1 MRETWRETKMSRE
14 VALCVVCGAKQVIDD
29 LIPVR
34 LVGSGRGMLLS
45 GVCGGCILDVDGAE
59 VRRASDPL
67 AKRVQVEIA
76 GGTYDVVRR

>member
-1 MRETWRETKMSRE
+1 MSRE
-14 VALCVVCGAKQVIDD
+14 VALCVVCGARQVIDD

-45 GVCGGCILDVDGAE
+45 GACGGCILDVDGAAK
-59 VRRASDPL
+59 RRESDPG
-67 AKRVQVEIA
+67 ATRVEVEIA

>member
-1 MRETWRETKMSRE
+1 MSRE

-34 LVGSGRGMLLS
+34 LVAVGRGMLLS
-45 GVCGGCILDVDGAE
+45 GACGGCILDVDGAE

-67 AKRVQVEIA
+67 AKRVQVKIA